1 MKLGVLDIGS
11 NSIHIVIAEITGE
24 TQFEIVGRGKDM
36 TRLGDETLK
45 TGWLS
50 RRKMEEGIS
59 VVQRF
64 VQLARHRGVQK
75 VLAFA
80 TAAVREASNGG
91 EFVDRILKQTNLKVR
106 TITGDEEARLIYL
119 AVRHFTDLSKR
130 RALIVDIGGGSVELI
145 VGSAQVMLGER
156 SLKLGGARLRDL
168 FITEQPVP
176 KSDHERIH
184 RHIEETM
191 APTLSEMR
199 AAGFEQIVAT
209 SGTAINLGSIIHE
222 RRTGEPLSNPL
233 GFSYSAEELKDL
245 HRDLARA
252 SRRELDEIPGLDPE
266 RRDHLLPG
274 ACLLLNVLK
283 ETGRNEIVLC
293 DKAIR
298 EGVILDYLQKNS
310 RKIRAEMEIPN
321 VRMRSVVQ
329 LASRCEYEPS
339 HARTVARLSLQIYD
353 GVPLPSGLRP
363 NARELLEYAALLHD
377 IGYHVSFSKHHKHAY
392 YLIKNAELPGFKPD
406 EIEIVASVAR
416 YHRKRPPKA
425 KDLAGGGLAGRDR
438 RTVAALSGI
447 LRVADALDRSHFGVV
462 SDLRI
467 SGGRKGLKIRTVSKG
482 DPAMEIWSAERRKG
496 LLEKVCGRPVSF
508 SPAGATGRRA
518 RAAPS
523 LATT

>member
-45 TGWLS
+45 SGWLS
-50 RRKMEEGIS
+50 RRKMEEGIA

-91 EFVDRILKQTNLKVR
+91 EFADRILRQTGLKVR

-145 VGSAQVMLGER
+145 VGSGQVMLGER

-168 FITEQPVP
+168 FITDQPVP

-184 RHIEETM
+184 RHLDESMES
-191 APTLSEMR
+191 TLAEMR

-222 RRTGEPLSNPL
+222 RRTGEPLANPL
-233 GFSYSAEELKDL
+233 GFTFTADELKDV
-245 HRDLARA
+245 HRDLARV

-274 ACLLLNVLK
+274 ACLLLQVLRS
-283 ETGRNEIVLC
+283 TGRNEIVLC

-329 LASRCEYEPS
+329 LATRCEYEAP
-339 HARTVARLSLQIYD
+339 HARTVARLALQLYD

-363 NARELLEYAALLHD
+363 NARELLEYAAILHD
-377 IGYHVSFSKHHKHAY
+377 IGYHVSYSKHHKHAY
-392 YLIKNAELPGFKPD
+392 YLVKNAELPGFAPD
-406 EIEIVASVAR
+406 EIEIIASVAR

-425 KDLAGGGLAGRDR
+425 KDLAVGGLAGRDR
-438 RTVAALSGI
+438 RTVAALAGI

-462 SDLRI
+462 SDVRI
-467 SGGRKGLKIRTVSKG
+467 RGGRKGLKIRTVSKG
-482 DPAMEIWSAERRKG
+482 DPAMEIWSAEQRKG
-496 LLEKVCGRPVSF
+496 LLEKVCGRPVEF
-508 SPAGATGRRA
+508 GPAVAPGRRV
-518 RAAPS
+518 RAAAS
-523 LATT
+523 LAGP

>member
-1 MKLGVLDIGS
+1 MKIGVLDIGS
-11 NSIHIVIAEITGE
+11 NSIHIVVAEITGE

-45 TGWLS
+45 SGWLS
-50 RRKMEEGIS
+50 RRKMDEGVS
-59 VVQRF
+59 VVERF

-91 EFVDRILKQTNLKVR
+91 EFVERILRQTGMKVR

-168 FITEQPVP
+168 FITGQPVP
-176 KSDHERIH
+176 KADHERIH
-184 RHIEETM
+184 RHIEESM
-191 APTLSEMR
+191 GPSLDELRS
-199 AAGFEQIVAT
+199 AGFEQIVAT

-222 RRTGEPLSNPL
+222 RRAGEPLANPL
-233 GFSYSAEELKDL
+233 GFTYTLDELKDL

-252 SRRELDEIPGLDPE
+252 SRKELEEIPGIDPE

-274 ACLLLNVLK
+274 ACLLLEVLK
-283 ETGRNEIVLC
+283 TTGRNEIVLC

-310 RKIRAEMEIPN
+310 RKIRAEIDIPN
-321 VRMRSVVQ
+321 VRMRSVDQ
-329 LASRCEYEPS
+329 LAARCEYEAP
-339 HARTVARLSLQIYD
+339 HARSVARLALQLYD

-363 NARELLEYAALLHD
+363 NARELLEYASLLHD
-377 IGYHVSFSKHHKHAY
+377 IGYHVSYSKHHKHAY
-392 YLIKNAELPGFKPD
+392 YLIKNAELPGFTPD
-406 EIEIVASVAR
+406 EVEIIASVAR

-425 KDLAGGGLAGRDR
+425 RDLEEGSLAGRDR
-438 RTVAALSGI
+438 RTVAALAGI

-467 SGGRKGLKIRTVSKG
+467 SAGRRGVKIRIVSKM
-482 DPAMEIWSAERRKG
+482 DSAMEIWSAERRKG
-496 LLEKVCGRPVSF
+496 LLEKVCGRSVEFVAPGT
-508 SPAGATGRRA
+508 GARRA
-518 RAAPS
+518 KRPAAVAS
-523 LATT
+523 N

>member
-1 MKLGVLDIGS
+1 VLRQ
-11 NSIHIVIAEITGE
+11 TG
-24 TQFEIVGRGKDM
+24 
-36 TRLGDETLK
+36 
-45 TGWLS
+45 
-50 RRKMEEGIS
+50 
-59 VVQRF
+59 
-64 VQLARHRGVQK
+64 
-75 VLAFA
+75 
-80 TAAVREASNGG
+80 
-91 EFVDRILKQTNLKVR
+91 LKVR

-168 FITEQPVP
+168 FITDQPVP
-176 KSDHERIH
+176 KEDHERIH

-191 APTLSEMR
+191 EPSLVEMR

-222 RRTGEPLSNPL
+222 KRTGEPLANPL
-233 GFSYSAEELKDL
+233 GFTYTVNELKDL
-245 HRDLARA
+245 HRDLAKS
-252 SRRELDEIPGLDPE
+252 SRRELEEIPGLDPD

-274 ACLLLNVLK
+274 ACLLLQVLK
-283 ETGRNEIVLC
+283 STGRNEIVLC

-310 RKIRAEMEIPN
+310 RKIRAEIDIPN
-321 VRMRSVVQ
+321 VRMRSVIQ
-329 LASRCEYEPS
+329 LASRCEYEAP
-339 HARTVARLSLQIYD
+339 HARTVARLSLQLYD
-353 GVPLPSGLRP
+353 GVPLPPGLRP

-392 YLIKNAELPGFKPD
+392 YLIKNAELPGFTPD
-406 EIEIVASVAR
+406 EIEIIASVAR

-425 KDLAGGGLAGRDR
+425 KDLEGGGLPGRDR
-438 RTVAALSGI
+438 RTVAALAAI

-467 SGGRKGLKIRTVSKG
+467 SGGRKGVRIRASSKG
-482 DPAMEIWSAERRKG
+482 DPAMEIWSADRRKQ
-496 LLEKVCGRPVSF
+496 LLEKVCGCAIEF
-508 SPAGATGRRA
+508 GPAGVAGRRS
-518 RAAPS
+518 RAVAGLGS
-523 LATT
+523 

>member
-1 MKLGVLDIGS
+1 VKLGVLDIGS
-11 NSIHIVIAEITGE
+11 NSIHVVIAEISGE

-50 RRKMEEGIS
+50 RRKMEEGIA

-75 VLAFA
+75 MLAFA
-80 TAAVREASNGG
+80 TAAIREASNGG
-91 EFVDRILKQTNLKVR
+91 EFADRILRQTGLKVR

-130 RALIVDIGGGSVELI
+130 RALIVDIGGGSVEFI
-145 VGSAQVMLGER
+145 VGSNQVMLAER

-168 FITEQPVP
+168 FITGQPVP
-176 KSDHERIH
+176 KDDHERIH
-184 RHIEETM
+184 RHLEETM
-191 APTLSEMR
+191 DPALAEMR
-199 AAGFEQIVAT
+199 AAGFEQIIAT

-222 RRTGEPLSNPL
+222 RRTGQPLANPL
-233 GFSYSAEELKDL
+233 GFTYSAEDLKDV
-245 HRDLARA
+245 HRDLAR
-252 SRRELDEIPGLDPE
+252 STRRELEEIPGLDPE

-274 ACLLLNVLK
+274 ACLLLHLLK
-283 ETGRNEIVLC
+283 STGRREIILS
-293 DKAIR
+293 DRAIR

-310 RKIRAEMEIPN
+310 RKIRAEIEIPN

-329 LASRCEYEPS
+329 LAARCEYEAP
-339 HARTVARLSLQIYD
+339 HARAVAKLALQLYD

-392 YLIKNAELPGFKPD
+392 YLIKNAELPGFSPE
-406 EIEIVASVAR
+406 EIEIIASAAR

-425 KDLAGGGLAGRDR
+425 KDLAGGGLQDRDR
-438 RTVAALSGI
+438 RTVAALAGI

-462 SDLRI
+462 SDVRI
-467 SGGRKGLKIRTVSKG
+467 SGGRKGLKVRIVSKG
-482 DPAMEIWSAERRKG
+482 DPAMEIWAADRRKG
-496 LLEKVCGRPVSF
+496 FLEKVCGRPIQIG
-508 SPAGATGRRA
+508 PAGAAARRKA
-518 RAAPS
+518 RALTRS
-523 LATT
+523 G